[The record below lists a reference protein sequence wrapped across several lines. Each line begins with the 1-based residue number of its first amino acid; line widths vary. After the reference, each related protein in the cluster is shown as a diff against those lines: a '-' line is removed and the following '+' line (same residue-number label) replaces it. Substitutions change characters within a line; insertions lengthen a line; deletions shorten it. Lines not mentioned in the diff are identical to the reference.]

1 MHSWQHLLLLLLRR
15 HYKNRQCFLE
25 ALYNAKAL
33 RGRSLL
39 LRSSLRQKAR
49 TTKRK
54 NQKGRMKR
62 LRRKKSP
69 SLRST

>member
-1 MHSWQHLLLLLLRR
+1 MI
-15 HYKNRQCFLE
+15 Y
-25 ALYNAKAL
+25 YAL

-39 LRSSLRQKAR
+39 LRSSLQKKAR
-49 TTKRK
+49 TPKRR
-54 NQKGRMKR
+54 NQKGKMKR